1 MRHLHSL
8 LSGHITQ
15 FIPGLVNDPGL
26 SAFIEAVNKV
36 YMQSQD
42 PANNATNQEVKIKQL
57 VVSGIAENPAIS
69 DFQEHKGVGS
79 FEIDLAKRKSVFS
92 ENAAAMLG
100 LNVEETAFS
109 ENLLLNL
116 RKYVH
121 AEDLQNLDQQWIRAM
136 QLKKDLRSDF
146 RVVYSDGKI
155 TYLDWNVNNI
165 FSEDGKLVCITGT
178 LHDMTDRILNERNSA
193 TARLIIE
200 NSPTVL
206 LRWRQEEGW
215 PVEYISEN
223 VRQFGYTAD
232 DFISGQIRYDQIIYK
247 DDLKRI
253 NSEVQSHQKQGTR
266 LYIQV
271 YRIVTKT
278 GEIRWVEDRTMVE
291 DDAAGD
297 VIYHQGLLTDITDKI
312 KAENALAESENRFR
326 SVVQNSS
333 DITSIIS
340 AKGIV
345 TYKSPAFYRIFGY
358 EPEMI
363 LGKSVFQLIHPDD
376 LPAVMDSFKEI
387 AEGRKPARL
396 VVRYKHENGDWISLE
411 VKASNEL
418 NNPAINGIVINS
430 RDVTERINNQEQL
443 VEYAAT
449 LEKINRELDQFAYII
464 SHDLKAPLRA
474 ISNLSVWIEEDLEG
488 KLDDGSLKNFDLLRS
503 RIKRMESLITGVLE
517 YSRAGR
523 IKSELQPLNLNALVR
538 EIFEQI
544 AFPENFTIEI
554 QEDLPTLAGEKIAIE
569 QVFSNYISNTL
580 KYNKNEAPFIKIKAW
595 DEGNFYR
602 FSVSD
607 NGPGIDPQ
615 FHNKIFEIFQ
625 TLNARDQV
633 ESTGV
638 GLAIVKKIVEEKGGR
653 VWVESSPGEG
663 AEFFFTLPKN
673 LQ

>member
-42 PANNATNQEVKIKQL
+42 PANNATNKEVKIKQL
-57 VVSGIAENPAIS
+57 VVSGIAENTAIS

>member
-1 MRHLHSL
+1 
-8 LSGHITQ
+8 
-15 FIPGLVNDPGL
+15 VNDPGL

-253 NSEVQSHQKQGTR
+253 NSEVQSHQEQGTR

>member
-1 MRHLHSL
+1 
-8 LSGHITQ
+8 
-15 FIPGLVNDPGL
+15 VNDPGL

-42 PANNATNQEVKIKQL
+42 PANNATNKEVKIKQL

-121 AEDLQNLDQQWIRAM
+121 TEDLQNLDQQWIRAM

>member
-1 MRHLHSL
+1 
-8 LSGHITQ
+8 
-15 FIPGLVNDPGL
+15 VNDPGL

-121 AEDLQNLDQQWIRAM
+121 TEDLQNLDQQWIRAM